1 MALDHAHQRKGLGI
15 ADIPPRHCQVG
26 RRRWGQQ
33 RRYWQWWSIYR
44 FAHTRHVFVS
54 FSFLIS
60 ALYLLPPL
68 SLSISICLLV
78 VPCPAQES
86 FTFTTSLLRISFP
99 LADGMMRSRGQA
111 ILSTPHSA
119 PYFFLRLD
127 GLYSHLS
134 FLPFFVRLLSF
145 IKMVPDPTLAFAV
158 LLS

>member
-1 MALDHAHQRKGLGI
+1 MPTSLLDTARLVGGGGVSSGATGSGGQFTGLPTPGMFFI
-15 ADIPPRHCQVG
+15 
-26 RRRWGQQ
+26 
-33 RRYWQWWSIYR
+33 
-44 FAHTRHVFVS
+44 S

-68 SLSISICLLV
+68 PLSTSIYICLLV

-99 LADGMMRSRGQA
+99 LADGMMRSRGQD

-119 PYFFLRLD
+119 PYFLLRLD

-134 FLPFFVRLLSF
+134 FLPFFVRLFSF

>member
-1 MALDHAHQRKGLGI
+1 MPTSLLDTARLVGGGGGATGSGGQFTGLPTPGT
-15 ADIPPRHCQVG
+15 
-26 RRRWGQQ
+26 
-33 RRYWQWWSIYR
+33 
-44 FAHTRHVFVS
+44 FFVS

-60 ALYLLPPL
+60 ALYLLLPLPL
-68 SLSISICLLV
+68 STSIYICLLV
-78 VPCPAQES
+78 VPCSAQES

-119 PYFFLRLD
+119 PYFFLRLN